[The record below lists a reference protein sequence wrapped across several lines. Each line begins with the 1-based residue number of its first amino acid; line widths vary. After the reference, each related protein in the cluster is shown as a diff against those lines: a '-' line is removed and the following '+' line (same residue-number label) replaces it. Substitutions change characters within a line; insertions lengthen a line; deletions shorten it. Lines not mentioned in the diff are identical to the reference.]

1 MNRYMIYFP
10 NGKVRLIR
18 CDADTGTLSLNAL
31 QALVDGPIEV
41 CSSCLDPTWAREPV
55 DGIKLIV
62 NEEGKWRRGD
72 FYLNYTANH
81 LYLYQDRDMLIGDA
95 LLCAAKGEDL
105 IGFTKPVAQTICA
118 EFGIALME
126 EEDTNED

>member
-1 MNRYMIYFP
+1 MNRYIIYFP
-10 NGKVRLIR
+10 NGKARLIR

-31 QALVDGPIEV
+31 QALTDGPIEV
-41 CSSCLDPTWAREPV
+41 CSSFLDSTWAREPV

-62 NEEGKWRRGD
+62 NEEGKWRD
-72 FYLNYTANH
+72 DLYPNHTANR

-118 EFGIALME
+118 EFGIDLL
-126 EEDTNED
+126 EEDDTDD